1 MFLARKITRAK
12 WTHKRGGL
20 AKGEIAADAVTAD
33 LRTQDNALSF
43 WRCPTED
50 GDDIEKA
57 ALAIAAARDSVDKIE
72 IVWLVEDE
80 LRDDGQYLEDTKG
93 QTPVLELTG
102 LHVDVCRLDY
112 VRLGNVADHIIR
124 AIEKKRYRRLSKRC
138 VTNLLATAVKQK
150 QVKIACLP
158 DKVQMAVQKL
168 LETE

>member
-1 MFLARKITRAK
+1 M
-12 WTHKRGGL
+12 
-20 AKGEIAADAVTAD
+20 
-33 LRTQDNALSF
+33 
-43 WRCPTED
+43 
-50 GDDIEKA
+50 
-57 ALAIAAARDSVDKIE
+57 AIAAARDSVDKIE
-72 IVWLVEDE
+72 IVWLAEDE